1 MKTAICTFC
10 AQTGMLCKD
19 CQTKVN
25 NKEVSPSDIEISK
38 IAAEFEKAHPH
49 SSKVNIIK
57 TIEQPT
63 FIILLVSPGDIRFLT
78 GGSLDFD
85 KQLERKLNKS
95 VKIMEKGKNKRKII
109 DEIFAPA
116 VITGIN
122 TLFVPT
128 RNAKPGQPSIE
139 EEMVVVISA
148 DDEENL
154 PGTLKELKKLVKLLT
169 GEEIRTE
176 FR

>member
-10 AQTGMLCKD
+10 AQTGMLCND
-19 CQTKVN
+19 CQTKISN
-25 NKEVSPSDIEISK
+25 GEVSPSEIELSK
-38 IAAEFEKAHPH
+38 IAAEFEKVHPH

-57 TIEQPT
+57 TIERPT
-63 FIILLVSPGDIRFLT
+63 FIILLVSPGDTRLLT

-95 VKIMEKGKNKRKII
+95 VKIMEKSKNKRKTI
-109 DEIFAPA
+109 DAIFAPA

-122 TLFVPT
+122 TLFVPK

-148 DDEENL
+148 EDKENL
-154 PGTLKELKKLVKLLT
+154 PGTLKELKELVKLLT